1 MVLQPGVML
10 PSMSMS
16 PTIDGAGGF
25 LPDMPIELRRK
36 GQFVKLPLLV
46 GTTDKETSIYFGE
59 GEI

>member
-1 MVLQPGVML
+1 ML

-16 PTIDGAGGF
+16 PTTDGAGGF

-36 GQFVKLPLLV
+36 GQFAKVPLLA